1 MPFGRVAS
9 AVAPH
14 PSLAFA
20 ALLME
25 SQEPSL
31 RGRIVRSAIPA
42 SRPGRTASGPTYVGT
57 RYSVCATASPTHIRR
72 GFPPSSRSPM
82 VSFHLPAPI
91 CLLGPALRCYS
102 LPGGPTLAPERTW
115 RQLIVLVACLL
126 ARSVSAPTHQHQGAS
141 LPRLRLARQRIS
153 GHRPHL
159 QAEASVAR
167 RHACLPAASPPAPY
181 QSGSALPRTTGSNR
195 GHIFISLSSLHPTLR
210 YL

>member
-1 MPFGRVAS
+1 
-9 AVAPH
+9 
-14 PSLAFA
+14 
-20 ALLME
+20 
-25 SQEPSL
+25 
-31 RGRIVRSAIPA
+31 
-42 SRPGRTASGPTYVGT
+42 
-57 RYSVCATASPTHIRR
+57 
-72 GFPPSSRSPM
+72 M

-167 RHACLPAASPPAPY
+167 RHACLPAASPPTPH
-181 QSGSALPRTTGSNR
+181 QSGSALPRATGSNMR
-195 GHIFISLSSLHPTLR
+195 HIFSSLSSSHPTFR

>member
-31 RGRIVRSAIPA
+31 RGRMVRSAIPA

-57 RYSVCATASPTHIRR
+57 RYSVCATASPSHSTR

-91 CLLGPALRCYS
+91 CLLKPALRCYS
-102 LPGGPTLAPERTW
+102 LTGGPTLAPKRTW
-115 RQLIVLVACLL
+115 RQLIVHTACLL
-126 ARSVSAPTHQHQGAS
+126 ARSVSTPTHRHQGAS
-141 LPRLRLARQRIS
+141 LPRLRLARPRIS
-153 GHRPHL
+153 GHRTPL
-159 QAEASVAR
+159 QAEAPVAR
-167 RHACLPAASPPAPY
+167 RHAGLPTLLLDTPIQPIHCDRSSNPPAAKCAY
-181 QSGSALPRTTGSNR
+181 LYRPRR
-195 GHIFISLSSLHPTLR
+195 FL
-210 YL
+210 